1 MDLNSF
7 QSRFGLP
14 LDAPDVPLSEYIESQ
29 LSMSTV
35 RDFKTQPLDAG
46 TLEVLLAVAQSA
58 STSGMLQTYSVLAL
72 TTAED
77 KEKLFSTRLAREAI
91 GAVDSYNVG
100 VIKTAP
106 VFLIWIADLS
116 RIDFLLHEIH
126 KTTPFNSE
134 ILKQTSRA
142 EYHLKAIIDATI
154 AAQAFASA
162 AESMKLGIMYCG
174 AIRQIPVELFEKEFG
189 FPKLTFPIFG
199 MAVGHPVWPVHQRK
213 VKPRIQTKVLLHNG
227 KYEPTKFDEFIEY
240 DKVYFDGNNN
250 YSYSTRLVERM
261 AVSWTKTNVSS
272 SLRQMGFNFD

>member
-1 MDLNSF
+1 MDLNLY
-7 QSRFGLP
+7 QLRFGLP
-14 LDAPDVPLSEYIESQ
+14 VDTPNIPLNDYIQSQ
-29 LSMSTV
+29 LSRSTV

-58 STSGMLQTYSVLAL
+58 STSGMLQAYSVLAL

-77 KEKLFSTRLAREAI
+77 KEKLFSTVLARKAI
-91 GAVDSYNVG
+91 CGVDSYNVG

-154 AAQAFASA
+154 VAQAFASA

-199 MAVGHPVWPVHQRK
+199 MAVGYPSAGHKRL
-213 VKPRIQTKVLLHNG
+213 VKPRIQTKVILHNG
-227 KYEPTKFDEFIEY
+227 KYEPIKFDEFVDY
-240 DKVYFDGNNN
+240 DKVYFDGKSN